1 MKKTYSILWL
11 LMMSMALTAAEI
23 SQQQAM
29 DNARSFMLQKKG
41 GRTAAA
47 RARKTINMHPA
58 ETGMPELYAFNT
70 EGGGYVIA
78 SADDRTLPVLGY
90 SPAPPSLQRTQRP
103 SAPSMR
109 QMLMLPMPMHTST
122 TCKAGG

>member
-1 MKKTYSILWL
+1 
-11 LMMSMALTAAEI
+11 MMSMTLTAAEI
-23 SQQQAM
+23 SQQQAQG
-29 DNARSFMLQKKG
+29 NACSFMLQKSG
-41 GRTAAA
+41 GWMAAA
-47 RARKTINMHPA
+47 RARKTINMQPA

-90 SPAPPSLQRTQRP
+90 SLTPPSLPRTLRP